1 MANLIVETNFLRA
14 VRNEMAGA
22 VRCRLQ
28 VGRSVIVVDSKVPDR
43 GGTLVSRVTQTHVV
57 LGK

>member
-1 MANLIVETNFLRA
+1 MANLTVESNFLRA

-22 VRCRLQ
+22 VPRRLQ

-43 GGTLVSRVTQTHVV
+43 DGTLVSRAFQTDVV